1 MCGLRPR
8 IERHCCNF
16 EGTDLA
22 TLATSKLR
30 SLNAAHEHFFYPKMH
45 FFLKKFAHVHFL
57 LYLCTLFR
65 AFARKK

>member
-22 TLATSKLR
+22 TLAHLEAMVAQCS
-30 SLNAAHEHFFYPKMH
+30 P
-45 FFLKKFAHVHFL
+45 
-57 LYLCTLFR
+57 
-65 AFARKK
+65 